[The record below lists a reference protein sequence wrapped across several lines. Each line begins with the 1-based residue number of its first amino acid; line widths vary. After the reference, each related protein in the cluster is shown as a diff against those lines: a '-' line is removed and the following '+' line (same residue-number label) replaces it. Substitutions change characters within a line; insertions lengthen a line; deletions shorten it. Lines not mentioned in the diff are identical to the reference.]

1 MHKGLENSIDKITKE
16 EIDSEEAANALSN
29 PDVAAVVKGSRSRS
43 GSPASCYDITKFE
56 KEKSPFLAVKSLLK
70 PIKKSRLLEK
80 TNTTG
85 SSTSPSDQNTITDWR
100 KVGEHLRP
108 RKSPLSLQSNT
119 IKLKVYWIYKNVVPK
134 TLCSQSSVI

>member
-1 MHKGLENSIDKITKE
+1 MHKGLESSIDKITKE
-16 EIDSEEAANALSN
+16 EVNSEEAASALNN

-80 TNTTG
+80 TNSG

-100 KVGEHLRP
+100 KVGDHLKP

-119 IKLKVYWIYKNVVPK
+119 MKLKVY
-134 TLCSQSSVI
+134 

>member
-1 MHKGLENSIDKITKE
+1 MHKGLESSIDKITKE
-16 EIDSEEAANALSN
+16 EVNSEEAASALNN

-80 TNTTG
+80 TNSG
-85 SSTSPSDQNTITDWR
+85 SGTSPSDQNTITDWR
-100 KVGEHLRP
+100 KVGDHLKP

-119 IKLKVYWIYKNVVPK
+119 MKLKVY
-134 TLCSQSSVI
+134 

>member
-1 MHKGLENSIDKITKE
+1 MHKGLESSIDKITKE
-16 EIDSEEAANALSN
+16 EVNSEEAASALNN

-80 TNTTG
+80 ANSG

-100 KVGEHLRP
+100 KVGEHLKP

-119 IKLKVYWIYKNVVPK
+119 MKLKVY
-134 TLCSQSSVI
+134 